1 MVDDDGP
8 DMSMLHDRLAKLTL
22 FATSTLLLA
31 SCTAPYQSEPPETS
45 SRSPSVDRI
54 SPPGGIEP
62 PRVPSTNELPS
73 KDPTE
78 VLFRNGVGHVFLPK
92 YIEIPDHG
100 PPRVVFDQ
108 HKTRIDAQAYKNL
121 DTGGRID
128 TLIPVYEVGADGKR
142 TTAILSTLAERKPH
156 AIRPIMLKLLDN
168 GTYSLVLDHPDA
180 PSPKN
185 LPDHRLYV
193 QYRRDVMIH
202 TRRHDSFIVNEAPK

>member
-1 MVDDDGP
+1 
-8 DMSMLHDRLAKLTL
+8 MLHGTLAKL
-22 FATSTLLLA
+22 ALLA
-31 SCTAPYQSEPPETS
+31 VSTALVASCASPDHPQPPQVSSPAPPVDHTALPDSIAPSSAPHGDNLASLASIAEP
-45 SRSPSVDRI
+45 
-54 SPPGGIEP
+54 
-62 PRVPSTNELPS
+62 
-73 KDPTE
+73 
-78 VLFRNGVGHVFLPK
+78 FRNGIGPVFLPK

-142 TTAILSTLAERKPH
+142 STAILSTLAERKPH
-156 AIRPIMLKLLDN
+156 AIRPIMLKLLDY